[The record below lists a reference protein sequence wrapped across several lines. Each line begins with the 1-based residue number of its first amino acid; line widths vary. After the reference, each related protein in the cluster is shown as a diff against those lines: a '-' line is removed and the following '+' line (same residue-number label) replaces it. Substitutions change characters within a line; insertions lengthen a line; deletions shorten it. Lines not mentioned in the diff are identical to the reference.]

1 MSRRHHRKAYRETPA
16 TAQNTWATFRRLVRY
31 FRNSLGLILL
41 ASLAN
46 ALVTGLTIL
55 SMYLM
60 GVAIDK
66 YILRMD
72 LVGLGH
78 LCLGMALLFIC
89 TSTLSYADTRIMAVV
104 AQKISKS
111 LRTSIFAQFLR
122 LPLSYF
128 DKQSSGDLMSRL
140 TNDVDNINQTLS
152 TSISSVLEAMINLMG
167 IFIAMMLLSP
177 ALTGWSMLILPF
189 VILSTRIV
197 VYFSARYYRS
207 LQKNLGA
214 VNGYAE
220 EHISAQKMLLL
231 YDTQKSIER
240 DFTQLNAQLA
250 DAYKKAQAVSVLR
263 PITGFLNNLIFLL
276 VTLIGSYMIIKDG
289 SLTVGILFSFL
300 MYMRRF
306 TRPLNELAAL
316 FNTIQSAIA
325 GAERIFTLLDATP
338 EDDTGLKDYDFKG
351 GAISYDHVSFGYAAD
366 KEVLHDISFD
376 IAGGET
382 VALVG
387 ATGSGKTTIAGLL
400 NRYYDPVQGAIYLDG
415 QDTRSLKRQSLRNH
429 IGLVLQDTFLF
440 TESVA
445 DNIRYSRPK
454 ATDDE
459 VIAAAK
465 AAGADDFI
473 RQLPHGYETILKDN
487 GSNLSGGQ
495 RQLLAVSRAMLADKP
510 LLILDEATSSID
522 TKTEKIV
529 QASFAE
535 LTKGRTTMII
545 AHRLSTIRNADH
557 IIVIDDGRI
566 LEQGNHQT
574 LLEKGG
580 AYARMH
586 ASQALPEPV
595 GMPAG

>member
-1 MSRRHHRKAYRETPA
+1 MSRHHRKAYRETPA

-31 FRNSLGLILL
+31 FRNSLGLILF

-152 TSISSVLEAMINLMG
+152 TSISSVLEAMINLIG

-400 NRYYDPVQGAIYLDG
+400 NRYYDPVQGTIYLDG

>member
-1 MSRRHHRKAYRETPA
+1 MSRHHRKAYRETPA
-16 TAQNTWATFRRLVRY
+16 TAQNTWATFRRLIRY

-152 TSISSVLEAMINLMG
+152 TSISSVLEAMINLIG

-177 ALTGWSMLILPF
+177 VLTGWSMLILPF

>member
-1 MSRRHHRKAYRETPA
+1 MSRHHRKAYRETPA
-16 TAQNTWATFRRLVRY
+16 SAQNTWATFRRLVRY

-46 ALVTGLTIL
+46 ALVTSLTIL

-152 TSISSVLEAMINLMG
+152 TSISSVLEAMINLIG

-338 EDDTGLKDYDFKG
+338 ENDTGLKDYDFKG

-400 NRYYDPVQGAIYLDG
+400 NRYYDPVQGTIYLDG

>member
-1 MSRRHHRKAYRETPA
+1 MSRHHRKAYRETPA

-31 FRNSLGLILL
+31 FRNSLGLILF

-152 TSISSVLEAMINLMG
+152 TSISSVLEAMINLIG

-289 SLTVGILFSFL
+289 TLTVGILFSFL

-325 GAERIFTLLDATP
+325 GAERIFALLDATP
-338 EDDTGLKDYDFKG
+338 EDDTGLKDYDFRG
-351 GAISYDHVSFGYAAD
+351 GAVIYDHVSFGYTAD

-415 QDTRSLKRQSLRNH
+415 QDTRSLKRRSLRNH

-557 IIVIDDGRI
+557 IIVIGDGRI

-574 LLEKGG
+574 LLKKGG

>member
-1 MSRRHHRKAYRETPA
+1 MSRHHRKAYRETPA
-16 TAQNTWATFRRLVRY
+16 SAQNTWATFRRLVRY

-152 TSISSVLEAMINLMG
+152 TSISSVLEAMINLIG

-415 QDTRSLKRQSLRNH
+415 QNTRSLKRQSLRNH

-454 ATDDE
+454 ATDEE

>member
-1 MSRRHHRKAYRETPA
+1 MSRQHRKAYRETPA

-111 LRTSIFAQFLR
+111 LRTSIFAQFLH

-152 TSISSVLEAMINLMG
+152 TSISSVLEAMINLIG

-535 LTKGRTTMII
+535 LTKGRTTVII

>member
-1 MSRRHHRKAYRETPA
+1 MSRYHRKAYRETPA

-122 LPLSYF
+122 LPLSDF

-152 TSISSVLEAMINLMG
+152 TSISSVLEAMINLIG

-197 VYFSARYYRS
+197 VYFSARYYRN